1 MSVQCYATTFV
12 FIFVGTV
19 MVHLR
24 LEMSP
29 SLCTAMMM
37 TCETSPTTISL
48 EAGADL
54 GKQA

>member
-37 TCETSPTTISL
+37 TCETSPTTISP
-48 EAGADL
+48 EGDADF